1 MILRIL
7 FLLLLAYAVPA
18 SAQTVRGTVVERES
32 QRPIAGAFV
41 VLLDAAGDGVR
52 ADITGPGGE
61 FEHHAPAPGWYRLRV
76 ERIGVQTVTSE
87 PLEIGA
93 GAVLEVPMRVE
104 TRPVQL
110 APIAADAG
118 SRCTVRPSGGA
129 ALEQAWDEARKA
141 LALAAWTQEQGG
153 VPFTTMTYERTRA
166 LGSLD
171 VHEEE
176 RRMRSGF
183 DRATF
188 FSASARELASD
199 GYVRAERDGGF
210 TYYGLDAGNLLSD
223 DFLDTHCFRL
233 RAEPEDDPALLGLE
247 FEPVLGRSTPDIRGV
262 LWLDR
267 ASSELRHLEFRYTRH
282 LRRQPVPLEYFGGRV
297 DFTRLENGAWIVE
310 RWWIRMP
317 QMRRGAPRN
326 VPLRGELVH
335 LGDLARLRGLELEIA
350 AQRLGMTIREA
361 GGEVVLVHDVD
372 RIGPARQ
379 GTAALE
385 GVVVDSVRG
394 APLAGAVVYVAGTH
408 HAARTDGAGR
418 FRLAGLPDG
427 EQRVSFFHPRTDSLL
442 LVMPMRPVALA
453 SGGTAAV
460 TLALPRGGECPGS
473 ALLQYAAL
481 LGQVRDSGRDVA
493 VRDAAVWAGFAD
505 PDVRPPRGTPRKPV
519 ETRSDSSGR
528 YLLCGLPLNVK
539 LNVRAA
545 ALALG
550 VEGIQRTFREEGLYR
565 HDFLLSEPETLPS
578 TPAEP

>member
-1 MILRIL
+1 MALRIL
-7 FLLLLAYAVPA
+7 TFILLVCAVPV
-18 SAQTVRGTVVERES
+18 SAQTVRGRVVERES

-41 VLLDAAGDGVR
+41 VLLDASGDGVR
-52 ADITGPGGE
+52 ADISGPGGE

-87 PLEIGA
+87 PVEIGA
-93 GAVLEVPMRVE
+93 GAVVE
-104 TRPVQL
+104 LPVVVDTRPVRL
-110 APIAADAG
+110 APIASEAG
-118 SRCTVRPSGGA
+118 ARCTVRPSGGA
-129 ALEQAWDEARKA
+129 GLEQAWEEARKA

-166 LGSLD
+166 LGSLA
-171 VHEEE
+171 VHDEE
-176 RRMRSGF
+176 RRMRSGY

-188 FSASARELASD
+188 SSAPARELASR
-199 GYVRAERDGGF
+199 GYVLAERDGGY
-210 TYYGLDAGNLLSD
+210 TYYGVDAANLLSD

-233 RAEPEDDPALLGLE
+233 RAGPEDDPELLGLE
-247 FEPVLGRSTPDIRGV
+247 FEPVRGRSTPDIRGV

-267 ASSELRHLEFRYTRH
+267 RSSELRHLEFQYTRH
-282 LRRQPVPLEYFGGRV
+282 LRRQPVPLAHFGGRV
-297 DFTRLENGAWIVE
+297 EFTRLENGAWIVE

-317 QMRRGAPRN
+317 QLRRGAPRN
-326 VPLRGELVH
+326 VPLRGRLVH
-335 LGDLARLRGLELEIA
+335 AGDLARLGGMELEVA
-350 AQRLGMTIREA
+350 AERLGYTIREA

-372 RIGPARQ
+372 RIGPARE

-418 FRLAGLPDG
+418 FRLEGLPG
-427 EQRVSFFHPRTDSLL
+427 GVQRVSFFHPRTDSLL

-453 SGGTAAV
+453 PGGTAAV
-460 TLALPRGGECPGS
+460 TLALPRGGECPGKPE
-473 ALLQYAAL
+473 LPVAAL
-481 LGQVRDSGRDVA
+481 LGQVRDSDRDVA
-493 VRDAAVWAGFAD
+493 VRDAAVWAGFAEV
-505 PDVRPPRGTPRKPV
+505 DVRPPPGTSRKPM

-545 ALALG
+545 ALALE
-550 VEGIQRTFREEGLYR
+550 VEGIQRTFNEEGLYR
-565 HDFLLSEPETLPS
+565 HDFTLSAPDTPPPF
-578 TPAEP
+578 PAEP